1 MATKK
6 PVWVLPDGSTV
17 GQKDLGKVKPTPKP
31 KTATPKPKTTTTAKA
46 KPKATPT
53 SKKTLPTLAE
63 YKSSAAAQ
71 SMSYKQYLDFFK
83 KKYGIK

>member
-17 GQKDLGKVKPTPKP
+17 GQKDLGKVKPTPKATVKP
-31 KTATPKPKTTTTAKA
+31 KVTATAKP

-53 SKKTLPTLAE
+53 PTKTLPSLAE
-63 YKSSAAAQ
+63 YKSSAASK

>member
-6 PVWVLPDGSTV
+6 PVWVLPDGSRV
-17 GQKDLGKVKPTPKP
+17 GMKDLGKVKPTPKP
-31 KTATPKPKTTTTAKA
+31 KTTATAKPKTSATP

-53 SKKTLPTLAE
+53 PKKTLPSLAE
-63 YKSSAAAQ
+63 YKKSPASA
-71 SMSYKQYLDFFK
+71 SMSYKEYLDFFK